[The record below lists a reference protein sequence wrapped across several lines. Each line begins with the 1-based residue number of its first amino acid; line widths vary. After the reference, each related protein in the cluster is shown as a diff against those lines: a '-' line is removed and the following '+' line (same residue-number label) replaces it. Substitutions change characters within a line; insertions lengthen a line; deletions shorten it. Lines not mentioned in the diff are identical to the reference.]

1 MQRLT
6 EEDIKEINSNV
17 RDNWNEG
24 VFKEPFGI
32 DRDEKGTVIYQR
44 HETGGASGGNCW
56 GGYPRRY
63 DGEERLEW
71 ETLDLVLKKVC
82 PNISYLQY
90 KEIKGKVT
98 APLWQQAFQFLM
110 TDEIPEK
117 YNLSFDVG
125 GWTLFDSEKHIYY
138 DNEKALEK
146 LIKLC

>member
-1 MQRLT
+1 MEKQFIPYELALKLKELGFDEPCIGAYNMSDGNKFMIAT
-6 EEDIKEINSNV
+6 QLSSYNINTGKNSDISIIE
-17 RDNWNEG
+17 
-24 VFKEPFGI
+24 
-32 DRDEKGTVIYQR
+32 
-44 HETGGASGGNCW
+44 
-56 GGYPRRY
+56 
-63 DGEERLEW
+63 
-71 ETLDLVLKKVC
+71 
-82 PNISYLQY
+82 
-90 KEIKGKVT
+90 KVT